1 MSLTLQNLSYQ
12 LGKKI
17 ILTDITCQI
26 KPGKLTAVMGLNGA
40 GKSTLL
46 RCLSGRLLPSCG
58 NVTLNDQLI
67 QSFEPRERARQIAF
81 VPQDFPTDFPYTV
94 HDFALMGRHPWRK
107 GLSDTPIDNRFVQ
120 AALERLKLSSFA
132 DRSITTLSG
141 GERQRVLLARALVQD
156 TPILLLD
163 EPANHLDIKT
173 RVALLDLLSRIC
185 REDGK
190 TIVAV
195 MHEVRDVAQ
204 HFDEAILLKDG
215 RLHFA
220 GAIKEAMTRA
230 HLQATFDM
238 DVFPYVGFDKFPT
251 QPAAGSCGFPND
263 F

>member
-1 MSLTLQNLSYQ
+1 MSLALQNLACR
-12 LGKKI
+12 LGQKT
-17 ILTDITCQI
+17 ILTDITCQV
-26 KPGKLTAVMGLNGA
+26 KSGSLTAVMGLNGA

-46 RCLSGRLLPSCG
+46 RCLSGRLLPSSG
-58 NVTLNDQLI
+58 SVTLNDKLI
-67 QSFEPRERARQIAF
+67 QSFEPRQRARQIAF

-107 GLSDTPIDNRFVQ
+107 GLIDTPDDNRHVQ
-120 AALERLKLSSFA
+120 TALKRLELLPFA

-173 RVALLDLLSRIC
+173 RIALLDLLSRIC

-195 MHEVRDVAQ
+195 MHEVRDVAR
-204 HFDEAILLKDG
+204 HFDEAILLKNG
-215 RLHFA
+215 RLHFS
-220 GAIKEAMTRA
+220 GTIKDTLTRA
-230 HLQATFDM
+230 NLQATFDI
-238 DVFPYVGFDKFPT
+238 DVFPYAGFDLL
-251 QPAAGSCGFPND
+251 PND